1 MTIRVGGDVSRLLT
15 DLRSDDP
22 VRRDAALARL
32 RVLGPRAVGPL
43 TALVTSGEVGTIRT
57 DALRALDGI
66 DDPRVVHAALA
77 ALDASDAS
85 IRVAAIAVLRGW
97 VAREEGTQILD
108 ALTARALDRAESAD
122 VRLAA
127 LDALSELPRDIVA
140 PVLDQAAQTAQA
152 TSGQARPADD
162 EPLAMHEWV
171 SAHADAP
178 LSELHAQ
185 IGRLRDLERQEPLP
199 ERREGWQRARGAVHA
214 ALARRGSRVALYDLR
229 ESFDAATAPLPLDFL
244 TAIVAIGDASCLEP
258 LARAW
263 QASPGETWWRD
274 RLSDAAAD
282 IMHRT
287 RLSGRSAVVKRI
299 RAKWPGF
306 A

>member
-15 DLRSDDP
+15 DLRSGDA

-43 TALVTSGEVGTIRT
+43 SALVTSSEAGTVRT

-66 DDPRVVHAALA
+66 DDPRVIRIALD
-77 ALDASDAS
+77 ALDASEPA
-85 IRVAAIAVLRGW
+85 IRIAAIAVLRGW
-97 VAREEGTQILD
+97 VAREEGTQVLD
-108 ALTARALDRAESAD
+108 ALTARALDRAESSD

-140 PVLDQAAQTAQA
+140 PVLDQAAPRQ
-152 TSGQARPADD
+152 GRPADD

-171 SAHADAP
+171 AAHADAP

-185 IGRLRDLERQEPLP
+185 IDRLRDLERQEPLP
-199 ERREGWQRARGAVHA
+199 ERREGWRRARGAVHA

-229 ESFDAATAPLPLDFL
+229 ESFDATTAPLPLDFL
-244 TAIVAIGDASCLEP
+244 TAMVTIGDASCLEP

-263 QASPGETWWRD
+263 GASPGETWWRD

-282 IMHRT
+282 IMRRA